1 MRSRSN
7 SGVHLD
13 YYQRLVYRTILDHQN
28 AVSGLLPSTNQ
39 NDHAWIRDNVY
50 SIMAVWSL
58 SMAYKK
64 NTDLDEDRAKT
75 YELEQS
81 CVKLMRGLLM
91 AMIRQKDKV
100 ETFKETQSPQDAI
113 HAKFSSS
120 TMLPVVGDREWGH
133 LQIDAISLYLLVL
146 AQMTASGLQI
156 IFNLDEVA
164 FVQNLVFYIESA
176 YCIPDYGIWERGD
189 KTNHGLPELNA
200 SSIGLA
206 KAALEAMN
214 ELDLFGGRG
223 GPSSVIH
230 VLADEA
236 QKCHAVLQSMLPRES
251 LSKEVDAALLSVI
264 GFPAFAVEDP
274 ELIESTR
281 EVILKKL
288 KGKYGLRR
296 FLRDG
301 YRTAKEDPTRLYYEP
316 GELKVFENI
325 ECEWPLFY
333 CYLVLDACFRGDK
346 ESANE
351 YSDALDRVMV
361 KTEEGLRLVP
371 EMYTV
376 PAPLVD
382 KEYKEPHSQDRVAIG
397 QCPFM
402 WAQSLY
408 IIGRLLQEGFIA
420 PGEMDPLNRRLS
432 SNQKPDVVVQVVV
445 LAEDHKIQ
453 EKLRQ
458 LDFHIQTVNEVSP
471 IEMQPARV
479 LSHLFAYLGRNKK
492 LKLSGR
498 QSRDVGLLSTSKLYA
513 LQDRVFAFTPQVS
526 LRLIS
531 KPVLH

>member
-7 SGVHLD
+7 SGVRLD

-50 SIMAVWSL
+50 SILAVWGL

-100 ETFKETQSPQDAI
+100 ETFKETQSPSDAL
-113 HAKFSSS
+113 HAKYSSS
-120 TMLPVVGDREWGH
+120 TMLTVVGDSDWGH
-133 LQIDAISLYLLVL
+133 LQMDAISLYLLIL

-251 LSKEVDAALLSVI
+251 LSKEVDASLLSVI

-274 ELIESTR
+274 ELITLTR
-281 EVILKKL
+281 DDILKKL
-288 KGKYGLRR
+288 RGKYGCRR

-301 YRTAKEDPTRLYYEP
+301 HRTAKEDPTRLYYEP
-316 GELKVFENI
+316 SELKAFENI
-325 ECEWPLFY
+325 ECEWPLFF
-333 CYLVLDACFRGDK
+333 CYLIIEALFRGDR
-346 ESANE
+346 EMANE
-351 YSDALDRVMV
+351 FADALD
-361 KTEEGLRLVP
+361 KLLITSEDGLKLVP

-376 PAPLVD
+376 PGPLVD
-382 KEYKEPHSQDRVAIG
+382 LEYKNPHSQERVAIG

-402 WAQSLY
+402 WAQSLF
-408 IIGRLLQEGFIA
+408 ILGRLLMEGFLA
-420 PGEMDPLNRRLS
+420 PGELDPLNRRLS
-432 SNQKPDVVVQVVV
+432 SNLKPDVVVQVVI
-445 LAEDHKIQ
+445 LAEDHRIQ

-458 LDFHIQTVNEVSP
+458 LDFTIQTVNDVAP

-498 QSRDVGLLSTSKLYA
+498 QSRDVGLLSTSKLYS
-513 LQDRVFAFTPQVS
+513 LQDRIFAFTPQVS
-526 LRLIS
+526 
-531 KPVLH
+531 